1 MNAINNSHIV
11 FINLFIRS
19 PYRPEPNWNEKRR
32 ALKPQPTTKM
42 TSISKRHIALMLVI
56 MCVVCTIESTRDRN
70 PSNRRRDRPVSP
82 TTTGL
87 CEKGVD
93 MKLLCH
99 CNHDHYKQK
108 VNEVDCFLL
117 HEEFPQSDPSWLAFN
132 SHTNIKHIQ
141 LTVTQHGYLG
151 YLPIDVFRRQ
161 RDLQTLNIQ
170 YGNIREIP
178 SYAFSNLTR
187 VHNITM
193 EHNQIEILNAFAFAN
208 HPALVELNLQ
218 LNQITSI
225 NRMAFINLPKLEE
238 LMLSHNNL
246 STLPNDVFSNITNLN
261 KLRLNDNLLIALTRD
276 VFKGLGKLLQLDLSV
291 NNLKSLGE
299 GLFAEL
305 WSLQELYL
313 ENNSLEVSNFHFC
326 GTGWMVTWNVSVQS
340 FNIRSTR
347 EEICSTFI
355 RTN

>member
-1 MNAINNSHIV
+1 
-11 FINLFIRS
+11 
-19 PYRPEPNWNEKRR
+19 
-32 ALKPQPTTKM
+32 M
-42 TSISKRHIALMLVI
+42 TSVLKRNIALMLVI

-70 PSNRRRDRPVSP
+70 QNNRRRDRPVIS
-82 TTTGL
+82 TTNSL

-108 VNEVDCFLL
+108 INEVDCFLL
-117 HEEFPQSDPSWLAFN
+117 HEEFPQSDPSWFAFN
-132 SHTNIKHIQ
+132 SHPNIKHIQ

-151 YLPIDVFRRQ
+151 YLPIDVFRKQ

-178 SYAFSNLTR
+178 SFAFSNLTR
-187 VHNITM
+187 LHNITL
-193 EHNQIEILNAFAFAN
+193 EHNQIEVLNTFAFAN
-208 HPALVELNLQ
+208 HIALTELNLQ

-225 NRMAFINLPKLEE
+225 NRLAFINLPKLEE
-238 LMLSHNNL
+238 LMLSHNNI

-261 KLRLNDNLLIALTRD
+261 KLRLNDNLLIVLSRD

-291 NNLKSLGE
+291 NNLKSLGD
-299 GLFAEL
+299 GVFAEL

-313 ENNSLEVSNFHFC
+313 ENNSLEVSININGCWTCCSVSHNSNWSLIEQINFWFLKR
-326 GTGWMVTWNVSVQS
+326 Q
-340 FNIRSTR
+340 IADRSYFSTNKLF
-347 EEICSTFI
+347 EEICFQFHPFSH
-355 RTN
+355 